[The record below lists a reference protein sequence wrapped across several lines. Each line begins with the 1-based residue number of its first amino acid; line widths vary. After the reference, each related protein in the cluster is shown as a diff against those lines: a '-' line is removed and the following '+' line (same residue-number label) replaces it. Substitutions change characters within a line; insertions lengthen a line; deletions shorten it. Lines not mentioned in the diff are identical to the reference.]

1 LLHLIVE
8 RFPGVTVI
16 DVAALMDNVRGIID
30 RASLSMQSVFVFTM
44 ITAILV
50 LIATIQS
57 THDER
62 RAESALLKTLG
73 ASSLRIV
80 QGLTAEFLALGLV
93 AGLLGAAGATL
104 VAYVLAVAVFDFD
117 YRFNPWLVPIGLF
130 VGAIS
135 VALVGVLATRSS
147 LRDPPIATL
156 RKS

>member
-1 LLHLIVE
+1 M
-8 RFPGVTVI
+8 R
-16 DVAALMDNVRGIID
+16 AAID
-30 RASLSMQSVFVFTM
+30 RRIGKGNFRMVPVLLPG
-44 ITAILV
+44 AILV

-93 AGLLGAAGATL
+93 AGLLGAAAATL

-117 YRFNPWLVPIGLF
+117 YRFNPWLVPRRRLANSTQF
-130 VGAIS
+130 QLGAHMS
-135 VALVGVLATRSS
+135 KNGTGAATNHPRTSTCLRPMRSD
-147 LRDPPIATL
+147 RRPAP
-156 RKS
+156 